1 MNAFNKIFK
10 SFPVERKIKF
20 FYPVVTKNRGIAT
33 YLVIVLVA
41 FVALSL
47 SNVTILNRGEMTQI
61 VKSEALIKADLAAR
75 ALYQKFSWQL
85 KCLTYENRPCK
96 DNAYGEK
103 FSFEGVECELLCYDS
118 EDEAES
124 LDIWILSKYSDTSR
138 AIFYRV
144 KYQQSL
150 INSYNKIT
158 PSYSAFY
165 NLSDMPV
172 NKISPKTPQKILNT
186 LKDMREN
193 LKNKSQIVKSLENTN
208 NINQILQKLNA
219 PSDPAILSQ
228 IPKPGDGEAQ
238 LANLTPPDKQNS
250 DLLTLNA
257 LKKTDTSM
265 QMANAQQIAGN
276 PGLAGAIPVPPA
288 PQAEINNN
296 QPQTNGA
303 QNALNGGNQQNTPA
317 NVQSQKSNAPYRQR
331 VSAWAKAGLANL
343 GFGLKRFFGT
353 ATEDDQN
360 KANKA
365 TNDYLAVAKPN
376 SFSATAAKKYNEL
389 INSNFEKN
397 KKK

>member
-1 MNAFNKIFK
+1 MNAFNKISKFA
-10 SFPVERKIKF
+10 PAERKIKLF
-20 FYPVVTKNRGIAT
+20 NPSAVERKGIAT

-124 LDIWILSKYSDTSR
+124 LDIWILSKYEDTGR

-172 NKISPKTPQKILNT
+172 NKTSPKTPQKILNI

-228 IPKPGDGEAQ
+228 MPKSGAGGTQ
-238 LANLTPPDKQNS
+238 LTNLMPPDKQNS

-276 PGLAGAIPVPPA
+276 PDLAGVMPEPPA
-288 PQAEINNN
+288 PPAAINNN
-296 QPQTNGA
+296 QPQPNGI
-303 QNALNGGNQQNTPA
+303 QPNNGPPPANGSGNQGAKP
-317 NVQSQKSNAPYRQR
+317 NVPYGKR
-331 VSAWAKAGLANL
+331 VAAWAKAGLANL
-343 GFGLKRFFGT
+343 GFGIKRFFGT
-353 ATEDDQN
+353 ATEDDQK
-360 KANKA
+360 KANEA
-365 TNDYLAVAKPN
+365 TGEYLAVAKPN
-376 SFSATAAKKYNEL
+376 SFSAMAAKKYNEV
-389 INSNFEKN
+389 INNNFEKYN
-397 KKK
+397 KK

>member
-1 MNAFNKIFK
+1 M
-10 SFPVERKIKF
+10 PTERKISF
-20 FYPVVTKNRGIAT
+20 FCLTASKSRGIAT

-124 LDIWILSKYSDTSR
+124 LDIWILSKYEDTGR

-172 NKISPKTPQKILNT
+172 NKISPKTPQKILNI

-193 LKNKSQIVKSLENTN
+193 LKNKAQIVKSLENTN

-219 PSDPAILSQ
+219 PSDPTILSQ
-228 IPKPGDGEAQ
+228 MPKSGADGVQ
-238 LANLTPPDKQNS
+238 LANLTPPDRQNS

-276 PGLAGAIPVPPA
+276 PGLAGAMPEPPV

-296 QPQTNGA
+296 QPQPNGVQNNPDGIQPNNDTRGPQTN
-303 QNALNGGNQQNTPA
+303 
-317 NVQSQKSNAPYRQR
+317 VPYGKR
-331 VSAWAKAGLANL
+331 VTAWAKAGLANL

-353 ATEDDQN
+353 ATEDDQK
-360 KANKA
+360 KANEA
-365 TNDYLAVAKPN
+365 TKDYLAVAKPN
-376 SFSATAAKKYNEL
+376 SFSATVAKKYNET
-389 INSNFEKN
+389 INNNFEKN

>member
-1 MNAFNKIFK
+1 MNEFDLIFK
-10 SFPVERKIKF
+10 RLNYRIKPFPSPDARR
-20 FYPVVTKNRGIAT
+20 RGIAT

-96 DNAYGEK
+96 DNAHSEK

-124 LDIWILSKYSDTSR
+124 LDIWILSKYGDTGR

-172 NKISPKTPQKILNT
+172 NKISPKTPQKILNI

-219 PSDPAILSQ
+219 PSDPNILSQ
-228 IPKPGDGEAQ
+228 MPKSGAGGTQ
-238 LANLTPPDKQNS
+238 LANLSPPDKQNS

-276 PGLAGAIPVPPA
+276 PGPIGAVPEINGPPA
-288 PQAEINNN
+288 INQNNPQANGIQNNQNGNQPNNTAANNN
-296 QPQTNGA
+296 PGPKT
-303 QNALNGGNQQNTPA
+303 T
-317 NVQSQKSNAPYRQR
+317 APYSQR

-343 GFGLKRFFGT
+343 GFGIKRFFGT
-353 ATEDDQN
+353 ANEADQK
-360 KANKA
+360 KANEA

-376 SFSATAAKKYNEL
+376 SFSAAAAKKYNEV
-389 INSNFEKN
+389 INNNYEKYN
-397 KKK
+397 KK

>member
-1 MNAFNKIFK
+1 MDKFDSVFK
-10 SFPVERKIKF
+10 RPDYTLKPFVPKACCR
-20 FYPVVTKNRGIAT
+20 RGMAA
-33 YLVIVLVA
+33 YLVITLVA

-85 KCLTYENRPCK
+85 KCLAYENRPCK
-96 DNAYGEK
+96 DSAYGEK

-124 LDIWILSKYSDTSR
+124 LDIWILSKYGDIGRT
-138 AIFYRV
+138 IFYRV

-172 NKISPKTPQKILNT
+172 NKISPKRPQKILNI

-208 NINQILQKLNA
+208 NINGILQKLNA
-219 PSDPAILSQ
+219 PYGPDILSQ
-228 IPKPGDGEAQ
+228 IPKSGAEGTK
-238 LANLTPPDKQNS
+238 LVNLPPPDKQNS
-250 DLLTLNA
+250 ALLTLNA

-265 QMANAQQIAGN
+265 QMANAQQLAGN
-276 PGLAGAIPVPPA
+276 PVPDGAAPEINGPPA
-288 PQAEINNN
+288 INQNN
-296 QPQTNGA
+296 QQAGGV
-303 QNALNGGNQQNTPA
+303 QNDPNGGQPDNTAA
-317 NVQSQKSNAPYRQR
+317 NDNAGPKRDAPFNQR

-343 GFGLKRFFGT
+343 GFSIKRILGAASDEDQKRANN
-353 ATEDDQN
+353 ATQAYLDI
-360 KANKA
+360 AN
-365 TNDYLAVAKPN
+365 PN
-376 SFSATAAKKYNEL
+376 SFSAAAAKKYNEI
-389 INSNFEKN
+389 INRNYEKFN
-397 KKK
+397 KK